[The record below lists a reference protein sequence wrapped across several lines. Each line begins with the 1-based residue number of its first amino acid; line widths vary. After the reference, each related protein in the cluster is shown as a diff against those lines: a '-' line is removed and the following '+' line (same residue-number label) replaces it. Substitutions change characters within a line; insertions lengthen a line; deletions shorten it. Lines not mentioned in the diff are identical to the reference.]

1 MDFREL
7 QTIIQTLNQ
16 LFNFDNLKEETF
28 VYHTIYTGIPGT
40 DGIYR
45 NGSFA
50 YVRKVNGEYQI
61 KDFTEDI
68 WVPLTF
74 GTIMDT
80 FGVSITA

>member
-7 QTIIQTLNQ
+7 QTIIQVLNQ
-16 LFNFDNLKEETF
+16 LFNFDNLKQETF
-28 VYHTIYTGIPGT
+28 VYHTGINGT

-45 NGSFA
+45 GGSFA

-61 KDFTEDI
+61 QDFTEDI

-80 FGVSITA
+80 FGVTIIA